1 MSRRSRGRPPVHTPV
16 PEATALTRFLRAVH
30 DLPWAQ
36 PGVLETYAG
45 LFDWEIERRLRPACL
60 AAGWVERGDVRVAAG
75 RPPARLGLTPTGA
88 ALLDRP
94 WSLALQAEALC
105 RVACLDVARRVL
117 VASTRE
123 GDARAPG
130 RLAWALTPYSV
141 PVQALRSETPYRGP
155 KAPFDPERGLS
166 ALRWD
171 ALAAIE
177 RSTDRG
183 SRWVSMAV
191 WVDPGDIRLTWFSQ
205 QCRALRAWRRRSEF
219 AREPGR
225 FPIVLV
231 VAAHEGRRSDM
242 IRLWRESTRQAEP
255 EITLRWATLS
265 ELSSGGERLDWQ
277 DSAGARVP
285 LWARVPGVHR
295 SLAAP
300 QTHVGAW
307 CGVASATLSVSPLRL
322 RRGLVA
328 RARVDSS
335 LSALRL
341 TALQRELSARER
353 ALCVAVGNYPL
364 LTRRDHA
371 HVSGL
376 DESHTRAALRRLV
389 VLGLVQRDDSGRHW
403 LSWDGVAWSAAQ
415 AGLPPEAYA
424 RLRRWPVER
433 HNGAPRLSVQGLMD
447 QADHT
452 RAVIDVLVGVKRAFG
467 NGALQLASWDQVTP
481 LQGFVGTTA
490 GRRPVR
496 GWARIEGARVIPDA
510 VAALVWRER
519 SGKATIVARFW
530 LELDR
535 GTIRGTRL
543 MRKLKRYYSAGGPG
557 QGWLGRPE
565 RILVIVREGG
575 EGRLRLWQRRLRALD
590 AAYHTRLD
598 IRLTRWDLVAD
609 DAGGVHLL
617 RAAWRSQRAGPMEA
631 PFAETMAV
639 NRETRMLAV
648 RPTIAARSLT

>member
-36 PGVLETYAG
+36 QAVLETYAG
-45 LFDWEIERRLRPACL
+45 LFDWEIERQLRPACL
-60 AAGWVERGDVRVAAG
+60 AAGWVERGDVRVASG
-75 RPPARLGLTPTGA
+75 RAPARLGLTPMGA
-88 ALLDRP
+88 ALLERP

-105 RVACLDVARRVL
+105 RVASLDVARRVL
-117 VASTRE
+117 TLCARV
-123 GDARAPG
+123 GDAGHPG
-130 RLAWALTPYSV
+130 RLAWALTPYTV
-141 PVQALRSETPYRGP
+141 PVQALRSETPYMGP

-166 ALRWD
+166 ALHWD
-171 ALAAIE
+171 ALAVLE
-177 RSTDRG
+177 RPTDVG
-183 SRWVSMAV
+183 PRWVAVAV
-191 WVDPGDIRLTWFSQ
+191 WIDPGDIQLSWFSQ

-242 IRLWRESTRQAEP
+242 IRLWRESARHAEP
-255 EITLRWATLS
+255 EIVLRWVTLS
-265 ELSSGGERLDWQ
+265 DLASGDEQVTWQ
-277 DSAGARVP
+277 DSVGTPVP
-285 LWARVPGVHR
+285 LWARVRGAR
-295 SLAAP
+295 SPLAAP
-300 QTHVGAW
+300 RTHVGAW
-307 CGVASATLSVSPLRL
+307 WGVEPAPLTRPPLRL

-328 RARVDSS
+328 RARVGAS

-341 TALQRELSARER
+341 TALQLALSARER
-353 ALCVAVGNYPL
+353 AVCVAVGNYPL
-364 LTRRDHA
+364 LTAGDHA

-376 DESHTRAALRRLV
+376 DASHMRAALRRLLE
-389 VLGLVQRDDSGRHW
+389 LGLILRDESGQHW

-415 AGLPPEAYA
+415 AGLSPDAYA

-433 HNGAPRLSVQGLMD
+433 QCGAPRLSVQGLVD

-452 RAVIDVLVGVKRAFG
+452 RAVIDVLVGVKRALG
-467 NGALQLASWDQVTP
+467 QGALQLASWDQVTP
-481 LQGFVGTTA
+481 LQGFVGPID
-490 GRRPVR
+490 GRRRDR
-496 GWARIEGARVIPDA
+496 GKARMEGARVIPDA
-510 VAALVWRER
+510 VAALVRREH
-519 SGKATIVARFW
+519 SGKATHVARFW

-535 GTIRGTRL
+535 GTIRGARL
-543 MRKLKRYYSAGGPG
+543 MRKLKRYYSAAGPG
-557 QGWLGRPE
+557 QGWRGRPE

-609 DAGGVHLL
+609 DAGRVHLL
-617 RAAWRSQRAGPMEA
+617 RAVWRSQRAGPMEA
-631 PFAETMAV
+631 PFPETQ
-639 NRETRMLAV
+639 L
-648 RPTIAARSLT
+648 P